1 MKKTLILLSFILS
14 SVSFSHFQMIN
25 TKSLNVGMDTTSIP
39 FEIVF
44 THPASNGHTMNIGKD
59 KSGDI
64 NDVVSFIV
72 KKGDKIIDAKPYLV
86 KSTFGK
92 ANNKGLSYKFTLDK
106 TTGLKGSGTYVLI
119 FNPAPYY
126 EESEDIYIKQV
137 AKVYLQRGEIETEKW
152 NEKTIKTVKAVK
164 GVPEIIPFVNPTKLY
179 KGQIFTG
186 MVVDDW
192 GNPVPNAEIEVEFRN
207 YEVKNNSFV
216 GNPKTRNAENVI
228 FADANGMFSYVLTEK
243 GQWGF
248 AALGAGNIDDVDGI
262 EVSYDA
268 VLWVESK

>member
-25 TKSLNVGMDTTSIP
+25 TKSLNVGMNTTSIP

-152 NEKTIKTVKAVK
+152 NEKAIKTVKVVK

-207 YEVKNNSFV
+207 YEVKNSSFV

-228 FADANGMFSYVLTEK
+228 FADVNGMFSYVLTEK